1 VSEQEILNQ
10 DEIDALLNGVDSG
23 EISTTET
30 AGPPGTPRDYDFS
43 NEMRIVRGRMPTL
56 EMVNE
61 RFARLFR
68 NSLYNLLR
76 QTGEIAVQPVV
87 MKKFGDY
94 MNTLHLPTSLNM
106 VRINPL
112 RGTGLVV
119 LTPTLVFAVV
129 DKFFGGTGRHAK
141 VEGRDFTATESR
153 VIELVLKGVFADLK
167 VAWAPVAALNIE
179 YLSSEM
185 NPHFANIVS
194 PTEIV
199 VVTSFHIDLDGAEG
213 DLHITMPYAMLEPMR
228 EQLDSGMHSDRVETD
243 GRWYNS
249 LREEIEHA
257 EVNIRTVLGRT
268 ELTLG
273 RLLALKPGDVVPFDF
288 EGNATVYA
296 EDIPIFRGGFGGSR
310 GREAVKVE
318 ERVRRGSNT
327 RPSSGIITTRGTAA

>member
-1 VSEQEILNQ
+1 MSSQEILNQ
-10 DEIDALLNGVDSG
+10 DEIDALLNGVEG
-23 EISTTET
+23 GQISTAEAT
-30 AGPPGTPRDYDFS
+30 GPDGTPRDYDFS

-56 EMVNE
+56 EMINE

-76 QTGEIAVQPVV
+76 QTTDIAVQPVT

-94 MNTLHLPTSLNM
+94 MRALHLPTSLNM
-106 VRINPL
+106 VKVSPL

-129 DKFFGGTGRHAK
+129 DKFFGGHGRHAK
-141 VEGRDFTATESR
+141 IEGRDFTATESR
-153 VIELVLKGVFADLK
+153 VIELLLKGVFADLK
-167 VAWAPVAALNIE
+167 VAWAPVANIDIE

-199 VVTSFHIDLDGAEG
+199 VITSFHIEVDGAQGE
-213 DLHITMPYAMLEPMR
+213 LHVTLPYAMIEPMR
-228 EQLDSGMHSDRVETD
+228 EQLDSGMQSDRAEVD
-243 GRWYNS
+243 GRWYQS

-257 EVNIRTVLGRT
+257 EVNVRTVLGRT
-268 ELTLG
+268 EMTLG
-273 RLLALKPGDVVPFDF
+273 RVVGLKPGDIVPFDF
-288 EGNATVYA
+288 EGQATVYA

-310 GREAVKVE
+310 GHEAVKVE
-318 ERVRRGSNT
+318 ERVRRNGEPRSAA
-327 RPSSGIITTRGTAA
+327 IISARAALR